1 MDEFQ
6 KEDLIQSIAG
16 TVERNFCAI
25 KREDLFKKYKNTS
38 PETMK
43 TAIEVMKNRGILK
56 YDTKQDK
63 YRLVF

>member
-38 PETMK
+38 PEIMK

>member
-6 KEDLIQSIAG
+6 KEDLIQSISG
-16 TVERNFCAI
+16 TLERNYCAI

-43 TAIEVMKNRGILK
+43 TAIEAMKSRGLLK
-56 YDTKQDK
+56 YDQKTDK
-63 YRLVF
+63 YRLVH